1 MILPGKPGLHIRAAA
16 PDDAALIH
24 GLILEIADYE
34 KLRHEVVATVDLV
47 REALFPQHGLATAH
61 ALIGEIDGVPQGYAL
76 YFFNF
81 STFMGRPGL
90 YLEDVFVRPAS
101 RGRGLGKA
109 LLIALAEI
117 AKHHN
122 CARMEW
128 SVLDWNTPAIEFY
141 TSLGARPMD
150 GWTVFRLEEA
160 GLRTLADQAGG
171 GDKESA
177 KF

>member
-1 MILPGKPGLHIRAAA
+1 MTLPSAHGLHIRAAT
-16 PDDAALIH
+16 PNDVALIH
-24 GLILEIADYE
+24 SLILEIAEYE
-34 KLRHEVVATVDLV
+34 KLRHEVVATADLV
-47 REALFPQHGLATAH
+47 RSALFPEHGLAIAH

-90 YLEDVFVRPAS
+90 YLEDVFVRPAF

-117 AKHHN
+117 ARRRN

-128 SVLDWNTPAIEFY
+128 SVLDWNQPAIDFY
-141 TSLGARPMD
+141 KSLGARPMD
-150 GWTVFRLEEA
+150 EWTVYRLDEA
-160 GLRTLADQAGG
+160 GIHTLAAQ
-171 GDKESA
+171 SA
-177 KF
+177 K